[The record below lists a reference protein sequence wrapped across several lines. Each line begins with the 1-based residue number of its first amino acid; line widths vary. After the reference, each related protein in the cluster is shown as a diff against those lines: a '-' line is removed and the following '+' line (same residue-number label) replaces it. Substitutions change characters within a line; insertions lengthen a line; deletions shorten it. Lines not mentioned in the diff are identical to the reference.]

1 MYFYKL
7 KHSTMKEDAENNFYL
22 LLRSPLR
29 LLLLYIGIISILLPA
44 FPQTAQEIRKK
55 QNVTVDTSK
64 IECIY
69 RLDEVDTLNNKSK
82 SNLYILQVGEN
93 YSLCGDLNDYRKDSV
108 WIAVDYDYD
117 EDMFFKVFNR
127 FLSYTFDQVLRHG
140 ADFTVRNNFLLNAVE
155 YVDSAFKINWE
166 MSDDTLTVC
175 GYLCHKATAAIR
187 GKNWTAWYADE
198 VPVDAG
204 PWKFHGL
211 PGLILKASDSDN
223 LIDFE
228 AEEIRKPHVLPLK
241 TQYRWKRIS
250 RQKYL
255 EMERA
260 LGYGTLK
267 LSIPGMPNVKHDTR
281 PLNFYCPKETE

>member
-1 MYFYKL
+1 ML
-7 KHSTMKEDAENNFYL
+7 AV
-22 LLRSPLR
+22 SPLR
-29 LLLLYIGIISILLPA
+29 LLLFLLAIASVLPPA
-44 FPQTAQEIRKK
+44 FSQTAQEIRKK
-55 QNVTVDTSK
+55 KNVTIDTSK

-69 RLDEVDTLNNKSK
+69 RVNEIDTLNNKAK
-82 SNLYILQVGEN
+82 DNLYILQVGEN
-93 YSLCGDLNDYRKDSV
+93 YSRFHGLNSYLRDSV
-108 WIAVDYDYD
+108 LIAMDYDYD
-117 EDMFFKVFNR
+117 DDMFSKIFNR
-127 FLSYTFDQVLRHG
+127 FPIRTYDELLRHG
-140 ADFTVRNNFLLNAVE
+140 NDFTVRNNFLLNAVE
-155 YVDSAFKINWE
+155 YVDSAFNINWE

-175 GYLCHKATAAIR
+175 GYLCHKATATIR
-187 GKNWTAWYADE
+187 GKKWTAWYADE
-198 VPVDAG
+198 VPIDAG

-211 PGLILKASDSDN
+211 PGLILKATDSDN

-241 TQYRWKRIS
+241 NKSRWKRVS

-260 LGYGTLK
+260 LGYGTLE

>member
-1 MYFYKL
+1 
-7 KHSTMKEDAENNFYL
+7 MKDFMKIRLQLVA
-22 LLRSPLR
+22 RIPLR
-29 LLLLYIGIISILLPA
+29 LLLLFLSVISILPSA
-44 FPQTAQEIRKK
+44 FSQTRHEIRKK
-55 QNVTVDTSK
+55 QNVTIDTSK

-82 SNLYILQVGEN
+82 SNLYILQVGET
-93 YSLCGDLNDYRKDSV
+93 YSLCVGLNSYRMDSV
-108 WIAVDYDYD
+108 WIALDYDYD
-117 EDMFFKVFNR
+117 NEMYFKVFNR
-127 FLSYTFDQVLRHG
+127 FIPYTFDEVLRQG
-140 ADFTVRNNFLLNAVE
+140 DDFTVRNNFLLNTVE
-155 YVDSAFKINWE
+155 YEDPDFKINWE

-175 GYLCHKATAAIR
+175 GYLCRKATAAIR
-187 GKNWTAWYADE
+187 GKKWTVWYAEE

-211 PGLILKASDSDN
+211 PGLILKATDSDN

-228 AEEIRKPHVLPLK
+228 AEEIRKPHVLPLI
-241 TQYRWKRIS
+241 TQYRWKRVS

-260 LGYGTLK
+260 LGHGTLE
-267 LSIPGMPNVKHDTR
+267 LSIPGMPKVKHDTR